1 MGCPLDR
8 ALLNLASMARPTRLD
23 CISYIGP
30 LAYFVTSCTLER
42 RKAFITNEFCEE
54 CRLELSA
61 TSKRFGF
68 TTTAYCFMPDHAHIL
83 TSGNRADASLPAM
96 VAEWKQRTGFAWR
109 RQSGGRLWQ
118 KGYYDHVLRADEEHL
133 SIARYIFENPV
144 RAGLVKDA
152 REYPWLGSDR
162 FSVEEILSV
171 LEAWRP
177 YR

>member
-109 RQSGGRLWQ
+109 RQSGGRLCRSQ
-118 KGYYDHVLRADEEHL
+118 APHEGGPYE
-133 SIARYIFENPV
+133 
-144 RAGLVKDA
+144 
-152 REYPWLGSDR
+152 
-162 FSVEEILSV
+162 
-171 LEAWRP
+171 RP
-177 YR
+177 EQCSQGTPLWGTCPL